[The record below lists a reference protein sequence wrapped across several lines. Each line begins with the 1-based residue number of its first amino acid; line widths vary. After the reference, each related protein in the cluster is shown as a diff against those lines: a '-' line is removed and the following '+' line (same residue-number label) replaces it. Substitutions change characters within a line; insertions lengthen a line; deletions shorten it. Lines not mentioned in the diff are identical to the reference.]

1 VAAKDNVEPRAAGP
15 GATDGTS
22 VTGLPHYPGTESDTG
37 AQPGRGSAAG
47 APRWITVFGIAMA
60 ILVVVTLIILHL
72 SGAIGPGVHR

>member
-1 VAAKDNVEPRAAGP
+1 VAAEENVEARTAGP
-15 GATDGTS
+15 GATDGAS
-22 VTGLPHYPGTESDTG
+22 GAGLPRYPGTENHTRAEPDS
-37 AQPGRGSAAG
+37 GSAAG